1 MPELFNRVRVI
12 RSLILGFTWAGAYG
26 ISREI
31 IPVDTSLGPNAWAI
45 PFGVLCLTML
55 ILLTDGLPAAE
66 RREREL
72 NRKKIRSLYDGPSNT
87 DRFKKRMQI
96 IQKLTNDRMK
106 TAQYDKPYPI
116 REHVLVPWNE
126 MLAIWDLA
134 NLAEMETPV
143 ED

>member
-1 MPELFNRVRVI
+1 MFSRVRAI
-12 RSLILGFTWAGAYG
+12 KSLILGFTWAGAYG
-26 ISREI
+26 VSREI
-31 IPVDTSLGPNAWAI
+31 MPVDTSLGPNAWVI
-45 PFGVLCLTML
+45 PFGVLCLTMM

-72 NRKKIRSLYDGPSNT
+72 NRKKVRQWLGDHPTNAE
-87 DRFKKRMQI
+87 RFKKRMQI
-96 IQKLTNDRMK
+96 IQKLANDRMK

-134 NLAEMETPV
+134 NLAESETPV